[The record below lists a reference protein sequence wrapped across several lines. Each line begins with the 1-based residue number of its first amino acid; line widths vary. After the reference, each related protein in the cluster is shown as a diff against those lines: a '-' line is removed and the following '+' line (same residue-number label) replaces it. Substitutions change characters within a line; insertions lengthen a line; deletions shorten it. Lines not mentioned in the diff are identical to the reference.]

1 MPESKRQFHG
11 RCKKSARKPESFS
24 VICIPDAGGKGGNEK
39 VGTLPPD
46 ASTTCPVTKLDRA
59 AARKVTTS
67 AMSED
72 CPMRFDAC
80 LPKANDAPRI
90 AHESR
95 RDIGVEDARS
105 DGFDRSG
112 EVVNPLRCAEI
123 EKRFPGMVAA
133 ILKAS
138 EKPKKHERGSP
149 GPSKRQNPQR
159 TSGNS
164 AAPDV
169 LGVEANDCN
178 P

>member
-1 MPESKRQFHG
+1 MADA
-11 RCKKSARKPESFS
+11 KKVRGNPKVSASF
-24 VICIPDAGGKGGNEK
+24 AFRMRAEREENEK
-39 VGTLPPD
+39 VGTLPPE

-59 AARKVTTS
+59 AARKLTTS

-112 EVVNPLRCAEI
+112 
-123 EKRFPGMVAA
+123 
-133 ILKAS
+133 
-138 EKPKKHERGSP
+138 
-149 GPSKRQNPQR
+149 
-159 TSGNS
+159 
-164 AAPDV
+164 
-169 LGVEANDCN
+169 
-178 P
+178 